1 MIMSTNFGMPTHVG
15 LGCHKITM
23 QNLREYGTFG
33 QVEVPEPIF
42 EKTFSTE
49 GPKVGP
55 GGAQGRPKA
64 APRPPQGLFKV
75 EFSPLPCIFKVFI

>member
-1 MIMSTNFGMPTHVG
+1 
-15 LGCHKITM
+15 M

-55 GGAQGRPKA
+55 GGAQGRPQA
-64 APRPPQGLFKV
+64 APRSFQGGIFTPPMRFQCFYVKM
-75 EFSPLPCIFKVFI
+75 